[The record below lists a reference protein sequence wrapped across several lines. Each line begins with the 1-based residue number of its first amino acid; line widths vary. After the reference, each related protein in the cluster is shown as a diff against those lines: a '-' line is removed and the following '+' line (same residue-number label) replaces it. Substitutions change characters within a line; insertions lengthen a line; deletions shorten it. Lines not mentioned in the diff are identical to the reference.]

1 MVLWDLLVNLGPLEN
16 LEGLGCLEFLVLKET
31 VDLLDPKEVQG
42 YRDLEERLES
52 LVKQAIQE

>member
-1 MVLWDLLVNLGPLEN
+1 
-16 LEGLGCLEFLVLKET
+16 VLKET

-52 LVKQAIQE
+52 LVKLAIQE